1 MQKNYSK
8 VVGATFRERLEL
20 KDLQEFTELLQGGSY
35 WVGIGKHISRMQV
48 EVNRDEGYL
57 EMLIKT
63 TTNFTKGDYMYKVTA
78 TNEHG
83 DTLVLVHGRIRFYG

>member
-8 VVGATFRERLEL
+8 VVGATFRERLPLNEI
-20 KDLQEFTELLQGGSY
+20 QEFTELLQGGSY
-35 WVGIGKHISRMQV
+35 WVGIGNHISKMQV
-48 EVNRDEGYL
+48 TVDREEGYL

-63 TTNFTKGDYMYKVTA
+63 TTNFSRGDYMYKVTA
-78 TNEHG
+78 TNEYG